1 MANLTGSPQV
11 FHSNTDTIDDSQ
23 KVALGTRGFDTS
35 GNEYIY
41 LQGVGSTA
49 AGSWVVYNE
58 DRATTLIVANEVGPV
73 AIAMAAID
81 ATTSYGWYQIYGKNT
96 IAKTDTVAA
105 DKPLFI
111 DGTAGRA
118 DDAGV
123 TGDIIVGAYSMTADT
138 SNVATVM
145 LTYPHISDDLG
156 AASGGSIGGDDTH
169 VQFNDGGTQAGEAGF
184 IYNKTTD
191 SATLVGSMTVGTG
204 VLISTNDAGALGASG
219 TAFADLFLASGAVIN
234 FAAANAVITHSSGI
248 LTVSTGDLR
257 VTTAGTNSA
266 SVVTVGGS
274 QTLTSKVL
282 TAATITTSLV
292 ATADDGAALG
302 DATHNFSDLF
312 LASGALIKFASTDVV
327 LTHSAGILTV
337 STGDLRVT
345 TAGTNTASA
354 VTVGGT
360 QTLTNKSLTAPV
372 LGTPASGTLT
382 NCSGLPLSGV
392 VDSTTEALGAG
403 SIELGHATDT
413 TIARVSAGVV
423 SIEGINIVTES
434 ATQTLTN
441 KTLTSPTLTTPALG
455 TPASGT
461 LTNCTGL
468 PVTGIVDDTTSALGI
483 GTLELGHASDTTIA
497 RVSAG
502 VVSIE
507 GVNILTVAGG
517 TLTGNITLG
526 ENTSIAL
533 DPAGS
538 ADGKYSGITVAGTAG
553 AALAFGDLI
562 YLAAVDS
569 RWELADAS
577 AASTSGNV
585 MLGICVLAAAA
596 DADPTTVLLVGNIRA
611 DAAFPALTISA
622 QVYVSETAGDIVVAQ
637 PTTTDAVIRVVG
649 RALTA
654 DEIFFNPSNDYI
666 THT

>member
-274 QTLTSKVL
+274 QTLTSK
-282 TAATITTSLV
+282 
-292 ATADDGAALG
+292 
-302 DATHNFSDLF
+302 
-312 LASGALIKFASTDVV
+312 
-327 LTHSAGILTV
+327 
-337 STGDLRVT
+337 
-345 TAGTNTASA
+345 
-354 VTVGGT
+354 
-360 QTLTNKSLTAPV
+360 SLTAPV

-483 GTLELGHASDTTIA
+483 GTLELGPASDTTIA

-585 MLGICVLAAAA
+585 MLGICVLATAA